1 MFWHKKKTERMTDR
15 QAEELL
21 KAVEELAFM
30 RTTDVITDKELP
42 MPGVPFHSAG
52 TDQATDKLVGIF
64 MRTNQEGARRMRMWI
79 NALPFGLTGLNYLA
93 EQERNT

>member
-1 MFWHKKKTERMTDR
+1 MFWHKKKTDHETD
-15 QAEELL
+15 ELL

-52 TDQATDKLVGIF
+52 TDRATDKLVGIF
-64 MRTNQEGARRMRMWI
+64 IRNNPKGAMALRKRI
-79 NALPFGLTGLNYLA
+79 NALPFGLTGLMYLA
-93 EQERNT
+93 QQESRNE

>member
-1 MFWHKKKTERMTDR
+1 MFWFKKKTNTCND
-15 QAEELL
+15 ELL
-21 KAVEELAFM
+21 EAVENLAFM

-42 MPGVPFHSAG
+42 LPGSPFHSAG

-64 MRTNQEGARRMRMWI
+64 MRCEPERAMKLRIRI

-93 EQERNT
+93 EQERK